1 MKHKH
6 KIDRPHALRAIKLLY
21 ARANGNQ
28 SAVARA
34 LGVHS
39 AHISDA
45 LRTGNISP
53 KLAAA
58 LVDRGAIEPI
68 PRRICRAWRTRDPAS
83 LKKLD
88 SRLEFLGVANV
99 QELIDGW
106 LADSGRI
113 VISARPMVTTTAD
126 RTDLRITG
134 NRPAVSYYDHWTPT
148 PYMCLCDDATCAACK
163 SAGKLPIAEYSKLD
177 KQES

>member
-68 PRRICRAWRTRDPAS
+68 PRRICRAWRTRDPGR
-83 LKKLD
+83 LD
-88 SRLEFLGVANV
+88 RIDDLIGDLGLNNV
-99 QELIDGW
+99 QQLIDALIDGDVLILPRGYIDGDYRSRPRPRARVIMSETDW
-106 LADSGRI
+106 RKLQETEFVATVIAD
-113 VISARPMVTTTAD
+113 
-126 RTDLRITG
+126 
-134 NRPAVSYYDHWTPT
+134 VS
-148 PYMCLCDDATCAACK
+148 
-163 SAGKLPIAEYSKLD
+163 
-177 KQES
+177 